1 MTSLCAPRP
10 AAAAAAE
17 SAAQIDIHR
26 DTGRKRDFGRDAGRG
41 SRRVRSGVR
50 SAGGDRVDRRRFDP
64 LGASPATRRRCQS
77 AAARAARAWSVA
89 ALLAL
94 AGTGACAQYK
104 VVGPDGRV
112 TYTDRPPADTSLR
125 VTPLDQ
131 VGSSDATPDAALPL
145 ALRRTAQRF
154 PVTLYSSAD
163 CAPCDAAR
171 QLLQQRG
178 IPYTERRF
186 GGSTED
192 AEALE
197 RATGARTLPSLTI
210 GAQALPGFE
219 PVQWTSYLD
228 AAGYPPESQLP
239 KGWTAPAPVPLVA
252 PKPAVAAAAPEASAP
267 ARTPT
272 ARARPAA
279 EPKPS
284 TSIRF

>member
-1 MTSLCAPRP
+1 MTSLRAPRSAAATAAEP
-10 AAAAAAE
+10 AAC
-17 SAAQIDIHR
+17 IDTHR
-26 DTGRKRDFGRDAGRG
+26 DTGREHEVGRDAGRV
-41 SRRVRSGVR
+41 SRHVRSSVR
-50 SAGGDRVDRRRFDP
+50 SAGGGRVDRRGFDP
-64 LGASPATRRRCQS
+64 LYAPPATRRRCRP
-77 AAARAARAWSVA
+77 ATARAARAWSVA

-125 VTPLDQ
+125 VTPLGQ
-131 VGSSDATPDAALPL
+131 VGSNDATPDAALPL
-145 ALRRTAQRF
+145 ALRQTAQRF

-186 GGSTED
+186 GGSNED